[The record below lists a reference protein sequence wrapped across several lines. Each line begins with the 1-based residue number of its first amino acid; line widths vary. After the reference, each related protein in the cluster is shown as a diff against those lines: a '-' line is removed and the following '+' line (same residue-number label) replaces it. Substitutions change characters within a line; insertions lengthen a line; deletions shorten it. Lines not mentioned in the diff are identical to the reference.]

1 LLELVI
7 FDCDGV
13 LVDSEPIACAVLAE
27 SLGEIGLQ
35 TSAEDCMRDYV
46 GRWWPDSVAMIEAQ
60 LGAPLPAGFA
70 AQYRRRQFAAL
81 AAAVEPVPG
90 VVEAL
95 ERIPVGTCV
104 ASNGPPEKME
114 VTLGRAGLLERFQGK
129 VFSAAAVARGKPAPD
144 LFLHAATRMGC
155 DPSACLVVED
165 SPLGIEA
172 AAAAGMRALGFSGE
186 RDPAP
191 LRAAGAETFAEM
203 KRLPEL
209 LGFGG

>member
-1 LLELVI
+1 MI

-60 LGAPLPAGFA
+60 LGGPLPAGFA
-70 AQYRRRQFAAL
+70 AEYRRRQFAAL
-81 AAAVEPVPG
+81 
-90 VVEAL
+90 
-95 ERIPVGTCV
+95 
-104 ASNGPPEKME
+104 
-114 VTLGRAGLLERFQGK
+114 
-129 VFSAAAVARGKPAPD
+129 AAAVARGKPAPD